1 MTNLGR
7 TLLYSILIVL
17 SIAVIVGAV
26 ALLVHILG
34 ITDTPEDTSG
44 GTDTEASDPP
54 PDTDSDETT
63 DTEPVGT
70 ETGDATDT
78 SDISEAAPDDG
89 VLVIEYDE
97 PVIMYAL
104 YNVNARMKD
113 TVESDIMGM
122 VYQGDAVTVTGE
134 TSNKWYRVDYRGY
147 TAYIRS
153 DLLSPDSSV
162 ASVEIEMYGDP
173 ITMYAVSNVNV
184 RESHSTNSAIYE
196 MIEVGTSVKVTG
208 RAANGWYRIEYGE
221 SYAYIKEEYLSE
233 DKPEASPE
241 E

>member
-7 TLLYSILIVL
+7 TLVYSLLIVL

-34 ITDTPEDTSG
+34 ITSEPDDTSG
-44 GTDTEASDPP
+44 DTGTESAAPP
-54 PDTDSDETT
+54 PDTKPR
-63 DTEPVGT
+63 DTADTSSEET
-70 ETGDATDT
+70 ETDEVTETDEP
-78 SDISEAAPDDG
+78 IPEDG
-89 VLVIEYDE
+89 VLVREYDE

-122 VYQGDAVTVTGE
+122 FYQGEAVTVTGE
-134 TSNKWYRVDYRGY
+134 TPNKWYRVDYRDY

-153 DLLSPDSSV
+153 DLLTADSSV
-162 ASVEIEMYGDP
+162 ASVEIEIYSEP
-173 ITMYAVSNVNV
+173 VTMYAISNVNV
-184 RESHSTNSAIYE
+184 RESHSTNSSIYK
-196 MIEVGTSVKVTG
+196 MIETGTAVKVTG

-233 DKPEASPE
+233 EKPEADPAE
-241 E
+241 